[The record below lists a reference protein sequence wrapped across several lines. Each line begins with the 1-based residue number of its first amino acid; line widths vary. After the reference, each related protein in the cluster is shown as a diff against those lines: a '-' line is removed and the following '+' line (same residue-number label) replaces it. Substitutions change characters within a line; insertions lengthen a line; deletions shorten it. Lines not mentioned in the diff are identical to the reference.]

1 MKLLLC
7 RLGVWHECCENAL
20 VFLQEIRIP
29 NRQRL
34 FMINLAVTLFIFGL
48 LAVAVGFSGV
58 GSLAL
63 NVGWVLLVAGV
74 IVAIIHAIRGRRVI

>member
-1 MKLLLC
+1 
-7 RLGVWHECCENAL
+7 
-20 VFLQEIRIP
+20 
-29 NRQRL
+29 
-34 FMINLAVTLFIFGL
+34 MINLAVTLFIFGL